1 MDDEQGAR
9 QDGTTHVSPVEHDRR
24 LHGAHAQDAS
34 RARKLVRR
42 VTDPPRRVMRETTR
56 PSLAHPALLPG
67 LGVESTDK
75 DFRTNRAVFVVAA
88 VLTGAFIVWG
98 VLGTDSLTV
107 ASGLALGWVSSSFG
121 WMFSVLTLAVFG
133 FMLWLGLGPYGAIR
147 LGRDDEEPEFSRM
160 SWIAMLFAA
169 GMGIGLLFFGP
180 YEPLT
185 YFLDLPPAFEDLE
198 PGSNPAML
206 AATSQAMFHWGPM
219 AWSYYALVGGAIA
232 YAAYRKGRSPLMSSL
247 LEPIFGAR
255 THGWA
260 GAVIDVAAIV
270 VTLFGTA
277 VTLGIG
283 ALQIGRGLELVAG
296 IGPLGNGAVVAIICA
311 LTVVFIVSAV
321 SGIKRGIRA
330 LSNTAMVLTGLLG
343 LFVLVVGPTAFVLA
357 FVPSALASFV
367 GDTFTLAAQSAAT
380 SDDAS
385 VFMNAWTTYYW
396 AWWVAWTP
404 FVGIFVAKISRGR
417 TLREF
422 VTTVILAPSL
432 VTLVWFGV
440 VGGTTMRLEQEG
452 AAISERESPQDMLF
466 GLLDALPLSGVTAV
480 VAMVAIIIYFVT
492 SADSAALVMGSL
504 SQRGRPEPSP
514 WVTITW
520 GLALAGIAVV
530 MLLVGGQRALDGLQS
545 LVIVTALP
553 FAFVLVLVMVAW
565 SKDLARDPLV
575 LRRRYARE
583 AIRLGVAQ
591 AIEDHGDDFVFAA
604 GPTEPHQP
612 SAGDW
617 LDTDDP
623 ALTQWYEEHDGDGS
637 SGADEELAAEPED
650 GARLVPAEQPARPP
664 AERGGPPQEDD
675 DGERR

>member
-1 MDDEQGAR
+1 MHDEHLTGPAEAAP
-9 QDGTTHVSPVEHDRR
+9 GPPHEHDRP
-24 LHGAHAQDAS
+24 LHGAHS
-34 RARKLVRR
+34 RTVSPARRLVRR

-67 LGVESTDK
+67 IGVESTGK
-75 DFRTNRAVFVVAA
+75 EFTTHRAVFVVAA
-88 VLTGAFIVWG
+88 VLTGAFIAWG

-107 ASGLALGWVSSSFG
+107 ASAAALGWVSGSFG
-121 WMFSVLTLAVFG
+121 WMFSVLTIAVFG
-133 FMLWLGLGPYGAIR
+133 FMLWLGFGPYGAIR
-147 LGRDDEEPEFSRM
+147 LGRDDEEPEFSRT

-169 GMGIGLLFFGP
+169 GMGVGLLFFGP

-185 YFLDLPPAFEDLE
+185 YFLDLPPAFEDLD
-198 PGSNPAML
+198 PGSNPAMF

-260 GAVIDVAAIV
+260 GAVIDVAAII

-296 IGPLGNGAVVAIICA
+296 IGPLGNGAVVAIICV

-330 LSNTAMVLTGLLG
+330 LSNTSMVLTGLLG
-343 LFVLVVGPTAFVLA
+343 IFVLVVGPTAFLLA

-385 VFMNAWTTYYW
+385 AFMDVWTTYYW
-396 AWWVAWTP
+396 AWWVAWSP

-440 VGGTTMRLEQEG
+440 VGGTTMRFEQEG
-452 AAISERESPQDMLF
+452 AAISERDSPQDMLF

-480 VAMVAIIIYFVT
+480 VAMVSIVLYFVT

-504 SQRGRPEPSP
+504 SQRGRPEPSR

-520 GLALAGIAVV
+520 GVALAGIAIV

-565 SKDLARDPLV
+565 ARDLARDPLV

-623 ALTQWYEEHDGDGS
+623 ALTRWYAEHDLDLPAS
-637 SGADEELAAEPED
+637 SGDEQDAGPHD
-650 GARLVPAEQPARPP
+650 GARLVPAEEPARAP
-664 AERGGPPQEDD
+664 AEGRRPAQEDD
-675 DGERR
+675 DRERG